1 MAIVCAYLGSVTWPY
16 LDPIGAILVSIYILV
31 SWIRTGMQQ
40 TSILTGRAASA
51 DYLNRI
57 LAIAIDH
64 DPRIRYSTLSIV
76 CVDCIRVATSY
87 EWPQVTLEARKT
99 KNEIV

>member
-1 MAIVCAYLGSVTWPY
+1 VQDEFLKPLLLDFFTDHRNDCISNSVAIICAYLGSVTWPY

-51 DYLNRI
+51 DYINRI
-57 LAIAIDH
+57 IAIAIDH
-64 DPRIRYSTLSIV
+64 DPRIRYVKQSV
-76 CVDCIRVATSY
+76 
-87 EWPQVTLEARKT
+87 
-99 KNEIV
+99 